1 MPQSFGGLL
10 GSAGGLL
17 SSAQQVNQAQ
27 QQQFSS
33 LSQAVNN
40 PAGAI
45 STLLGGA
52 GGNLTSGLSGIP
64 SLSSLGG
71 FQGMLDMAGELRD
84 YAPSFTGQGSFGSG
98 LPGFGGVASGST
110 QTMEQVLSHEDPAW
124 QFQWSVDSIVAPPG
138 MPPLPPGCTRPD
150 QFIEAFDV
158 VFPGAQQEINSERGS
173 NVYYTGYMDAPTFSL
188 TLFEYHD
195 WRVTRWLEM
204 WRKCIYDPATGCYG
218 VKDEY
223 AGGLVVSLLDLSRK
237 RPLIR
242 AKMMGVWPMQTNPIQ
257 LGGGGERVTLQQEFS
272 QDDIEVS

>member
-17 SSAQQVNQAQ
+17 SSAQQQVNQA

-52 GGNLTSGLSGIP
+52 GGQLTSGLSGIP

-71 FQGMLDMAGELRD
+71 FQGMLDIAGELRN
-84 YAPSFTGQGSFGSG
+84 YASSFTGQGSFGNG

-110 QTMEQVLSHEDPAW
+110 QTMEQVLAHEDPAW
-124 QFQWSVDSIVAPPG
+124 QFQWSVDAIVSPMG
-138 MPPLPPGCTRPD
+138 TLPAGCRRPD
-150 QFIEAFDV
+150 DFIEAFDV
-158 VFPGAQQEINSERGS
+158 VFPGAQQESAVERGKS
-173 NVYYTGYMDAPTFSL
+173 AYYTGYMDAPTFSL

-195 WRVTRWLEM
+195 WRVTRWLEQ
-204 WRKCIYDPATGCYG
+204 WRKRIYDPETGCYG
-218 VKDEY
+218 VKNEY
-223 AGGLVVSLLDLSRK
+223 AGKAVISLLDLARK
-237 RPLIR
+237 QPLVR
-242 AKMMGVWPMQTNPIQ
+242 AKVMGIWPTQTNPIQ
-257 LGGGGERVTLQQEFS
+257 LGGGGERITIQQEFS

>member
-10 GSAGGLL
+10 SSAGGLL
-17 SSAQQVNQAQ
+17 SSAQQQVNQA

-52 GGNLTSGLSGIP
+52 GGQLTSGLSGIP

-71 FQGMLDMAGELRD
+71 FQGMLDFAGQLR
-84 YAPSFTGQGSFGSG
+84 GG
-98 LPGFGGVASGST
+98 LPGFSGVASGST
-110 QTMEQVLSHEDPAW
+110 QTMEQVLAHEDPAW

-150 QFIEAFDV
+150 QFIEAIDV
-158 VFPGAQQEINSERGS
+158 VFPGAQQETNIERGS
-173 NVYYTGYMDAPTFSL
+173 NVYYAGYMDAPTFSL

-195 WRVTRWLEM
+195 WRTTRWLEM
-204 WRKCIYDPATGCYG
+204 WRKCIYDQTTGFYG

-223 AGGLVVSLLDLSRK
+223 AGMCVISLLDLARK
-237 RPLIR
+237 QPLVR
-242 AKMMGVWPMQTNPIQ
+242 AKVMGIWPTQTNPIQ
-257 LGGGGERVTLQQEFS
+257 LGGEGERITIQQEFS